1 MRHFLTLVCVALFTA
16 AVAAQSTTVHRS
28 YDTAFLGPVL
38 PDPVLQHAKE
48 TFVLFGCAYCHGL
61 NLVSRGEA
69 TDLMHS
75 ALVGRD
81 ENGNRIGPLLRMGIP
96 QTAKLSPMPQF
107 SDLSDQQINALV
119 TWIHYARQQG
129 RYQELT
135 SAPVTAGDAA
145 AGKTYFDRACS
156 SCHSVDGNLA
166 GVGRK
171 YDAAALRA
179 AMLAPKALKRE
190 RSFTLEARND
200 NTFVEAQHRHQAL
213 LENYN
218 SDDVA
223 NLVAYLSAS
232 GATARRR
239 VRDATDGA
247 TGSQL

>member
-1 MRHFLTLVCVALFTA
+1 MTRILTAICVIAFA
-16 AVAAQSTTVHRS
+16 ASIAAQSTPSHRS

-81 ENGNRIGPLLRMGIP
+81 ENGSRIGPLLRAGIP

-107 SDLSDQQINALV
+107 SDLSDQQIAALV

-135 SAPVTAGDAA
+135 AAPVRTGDATAGKA
-145 AGKTYFDRACS
+145 YFERTCSMCHAVDR
-156 SCHSVDGNLA
+156 DLA
-166 GVGRK
+166 GIGRK
-171 YDAAALRA
+171 YDASTLRA
-179 AMLAPKALKRE
+179 AILDPKGLKVE
-190 RSFTLEARND
+190 RSFTSVRRND
-200 NTFVEAQHRHQAL
+200 TKLASAQQRHHAL
-213 LENYN
+213 LENY
-218 SDDVA
+218 SGEEVT
-223 NLVAYLSAS
+223 NLAAYLAS
-232 GATARRR
+232 
-239 VRDATDGA
+239 VR
-247 TGSQL
+247 